1 MDLKPFTAFFAVD
14 PFGGSK
20 PRLLRRGKEAPL
32 RVNPEQAQALR
43 PGSRRVDVEG
53 VVRSPRSLCV
63 RLRTGALQHLGAWAG
78 IVIPGQD

>member
-14 PFGGSK
+14 PFGGAK
-20 PRLLRRGKEAPL
+20 PRSGSTLSVRLSSRRS
-32 RVNPEQAQALR
+32 QAQALR

-53 VVRSPRSLCV
+53 VVRSPRSLFV

>member
-14 PFGGSK
+14 VQRVIHSHRYPF
-20 PRLLRRGKEAPL
+20 
-32 RVNPEQAQALR
+32 
-43 PGSRRVDVEG
+43 
-53 VVRSPRSLCV
+53 V